1 MINLKK
7 IALSKVVIV
16 AEAGV
21 NHNGKISNALKL
33 VDLASKAKA
42 DYVKFQTFVPE
53 LLTSDDTKLA
63 EYQKKNISEN
73 SHLKMLKK
81 LAISE
86 QGFRK
91 IINRCNKKKIKFMS
105 SPFDIK
111 SVDLLK
117 KLNVKIIKVPSGEIT
132 NIPYL
137 RKIGSLKKKI
147 ILSTGMSNIKEIKKA
162 INILTKSGTVKKKIS
177 ILHCNTEYP
186 ATIDKL
192 NLLSIK
198 YMKNNLKMNIGY
210 SDHSEGYEAS
220 LMAISLGA
228 KIIEKH
234 FTLNKNLKGP
244 DHKASL
250 SPKELITFVKKIR
263 LFEKSLGKYQK
274 KPYKQE
280 VQISKVVRKKILANK
295 DILKNQK
302 FSFINLTTKRSN
314 KGLDASNWDKLIG
327 KKAKKNFKKDQ
338 VITI

>member
-1 MINLKK
+1 
-7 IALSKVVIV
+7 
-16 AEAGV
+16 
-21 NHNGKISNALKL
+21 
-33 VDLASKAKA
+33 
-42 DYVKFQTFVPE
+42 
-53 LLTSDDTKLA
+53 
-63 EYQKKNISEN
+63 
-73 SHLKMLKK
+73 
-81 LAISE
+81 
-86 QGFRK
+86 
-91 IINRCNKKKIKFMS
+91 
-105 SPFDIK
+105 
-111 SVDLLK
+111 
-117 KLNVKIIKVPSGEIT
+117 
-132 NIPYL
+132 
-137 RKIGSLKKKI
+137 
-147 ILSTGMSNIKEIKKA
+147 
-162 INILTKSGTVKKKIS
+162 
-177 ILHCNTEYP
+177 
-186 ATIDKL
+186 
-192 NLLSIK
+192 
-198 YMKNNLKMNIGY
+198 MKNNLKMNIGY

>member
-7 IALSKVVIV
+7 IAFSKVVIV

-53 LLTSDDTKLA
+53 LLTSHDTKLA

-73 SHLKMLKK
+73 SHFKMLKK

-198 YMKNNLKMNIGY
+198 YMKNNIGY